1 MSVRLQSADE
11 FYIICGCTVD
21 PLNGAC
27 IEMDVVRTY
36 WEGCVVPGRATAAPD
51 QIDREQIECRPKIV
65 DAVPQ
70 DRSPF
75 FWNGNIQPEA
85 VNYVRGGRFVLG
97 NDAIRMELKGIDG
110 RFEVRKMFFGPVDFY
125 SAPIRGLV
133 MSKSDPTKAP
143 EFQRVLG
150 NLLKKPPKP
159 HSEMKIGK
167 RPKAKPAHKKSKPQ
181 NG

>member
-1 MSVRLQSADE
+1 LSAMSVRLQSADE
-11 FYIICGCTVD
+11 FYSICGCTVD

-125 SAPIRGLV
+125 A
-133 MSKSDPTKAP
+133 A
-143 EFQRVLG
+143 
-150 NLLKKPPKP
+150 
-159 HSEMKIGK
+159 SEQGIGQP
-167 RPKAKPAHKKSKPQ
+167 RHHVATFPRRHVTALSRSHA
-181 NG
+181 GTFYAGT